1 MHSLAS
7 QTDELDYSSLDSMAD
22 PLSIATSVY
31 AALKGFK
38 DVIEQVSDLLL
49 KMNIPSKTSVSCDK
63 TRKVSTNSAET

>member
-7 QTDELDYSSLDSMAD
+7 QTDELDYSGLDSMAD

-49 KMNIPSKTSVSCDK
+49 EMNISSKTSVSCDK
-63 TRKVSTNSAET
+63 TRKVSTNLAET